1 MTKPAF
7 DLVCMSYPTRARL
20 PQKALYTELGY
31 PDRAVSLYWQN
42 TCAVRVS
49 MALVK
54 AGLQI
59 PGQTIVKA
67 GKLRGRRIEHNVVK
81 LAHYLARKEL
91 LGPPEQFA
99 SASEARSSIQG
110 EGRKGIVAYFKLN
123 GPTDS
128 QNHIDVV
135 GPGAGGY
142 AECGSGCYWGSVSA
156 WFWPLH

>member
-1 MTKPAF
+1 
-7 DLVCMSYPTRARL
+7 
-20 PQKALYTELGY
+20 
-31 PDRAVSLYWQN
+31 
-42 TCAVRVS
+42 

-91 LGPPEQFA
+91 LGPSKRFA

-156 WFWPLH
+156 WSYADATIGPQSAGSGHYQPVFLNLLLTSNRLLK